1 MSKKFQDT
9 RQALAEIGELIH
21 AARLA
26 YFRASAALERALQQD
41 AKAAMKPP
49 STALER
55 PLERPCEHRRQHRFG
70 PTPKI
75 DRDPALQA
83 FIRARANH
91 MTFAAIAEEIVKHFP
106 KDRHVSRSTL
116 QRWWK
121 NNRSKP

>member
-1 MSKKFQDT
+1 MNT
-9 RQALAEIGELIH
+9 
-21 AARLA
+21 AA
-26 YFRASAALERALQQD
+26 
-41 AKAAMKPP
+41 
-49 STALER
+49 STALDA
-55 PLERPCEHRRQHRFG
+55 PDTNPA
-70 PTPKI
+70 PKI

-83 FIRARANH
+83 SLRARANH